1 MANIKR
7 LKPVATEMAAQPGE
21 VKEQIDKEF
30 ERADARKEEKILV
43 KLKENAARLKKLEE
57 LGAVAKLDVK
67 EIEKELNTLINKF
80 EGIKKFEDIA

>member
-43 KLKENAARLKKLEE
+43 KLK
-57 LGAVAKLDVK
+57 
-67 EIEKELNTLINKF
+67 
-80 EGIKKFEDIA
+80 